1 MKKVRYRRVV
11 GVVVVLLSGRAASA
25 APLMHLNLSVHIAR
39 GTCDVRVSNSN
50 PVAWRTLSREA
61 FPLTGGLYQGQGFAP
76 VSVAFDR
83 CTTGRTDAQGSI
95 RLHAGSVGLQDAG
108 LTNRGLWRAG
118 NAGVGFDVLVRQQG
132 TRSGVAH
139 RLTPGD
145 NLLPLSGLHAPER
158 PGQEQTVPGIDVE
171 SRLRSYVK
179 RESITPDV
187 VKTILLLSV
196 VYG

>member
-1 MKKVRYRRVV
+1 MI
-11 GVVVVLLSGRAASA
+11 LFSGGAVSA
-25 APLMHLNLSVHIAR
+25 TPLMHLHLNAHIVR
-39 GTCDVRVSNSN
+39 GTCDVRISNSN

-61 FPLTGGLYQGQGFAP
+61 FPLAGGLYRGQGFAP

-83 CTTGRTDAQGSI
+83 CMTGRADAQGSL

-108 LTNRGLWRAG
+108 LTNRGLWRTG
-118 NAGVGFDVLVRQQG
+118 DAGVGFDVLVRQRG
-132 TRSGVAH
+132 IRSGTTH

-145 NLLPLSGLHAPER
+145 NLLPLSGLHTPER